1 MREGSSCVQAPRR
14 QLTASRTLGLQ
25 PVCAGGSISSG
36 ASLLAACR
44 WTRSCSSLCVLLH
57 VRLSFAYS
65 DPDDP
70 LRRALTAEVLDPA
83 RVPWRGP
90 CGPRYRRTLRCRT
103 RTPRRHWHWPVP
115 AALERGLC
123 VGLLI
128 FAIGIGPSVVRGA
141 PRRGGTEF
149 SPVSYLLT
157 VDSQPR

>member
-1 MREGSSCVQAPRR
+1 VCKRPEGNSQHRVPWGCSPCVP
-14 QLTASRTLGLQ
+14 
-25 PVCAGGSISSG
+25 AGAYRVGT
-36 ASLLAACR
+36 SLLAACR
-44 WTRSCSSLCVLLH
+44 WTRSRSSLCVLLH

-65 DPDDP
+65 DPDGP
-70 LRRALTAEVLDPA
+70 LRRAFTAEVLDPA

-90 CGPRYRRTLRCRT
+90 CGPRSRRTLRRRT

-157 VDSQPR
+157 VDSQQR